1 VRFINQC
8 KAWRRAFGGHDR
20 ILGFAGRALKGIALS
35 IAEISLCHRSRMQ
48 YRAIQKERLFDISR
62 DFHQT
67 AIDHVQGF
75 RGGK

>member
-1 VRFINQC
+1 
-8 KAWRRAFGGHDR
+8 
-20 ILGFAGRALKGIALS
+20 
-35 IAEISLCHRSRMQ
+35 MQ